1 MMVEPVEPASTAEP
15 LEPVEP
21 TEEQRAERAARAD
34 RATRGALAAVLGL
47 EALVVLLVPRAIA
60 FTATGLGGTRAA
72 LLIALAVLMV
82 AAAGLMRR
90 PWGIGAGSVL
100 HAPFIL
106 IGLWLTAMFV
116 IAAIFATIWL
126 SLLNLRREL
135 VGTPGGLR
143 MLVS

>member
-1 MMVEPVEPASTAEP
+1 MAEPAHPAQAN
-15 LEPVEP
+15 EP
-21 TEEQRAERAARAD
+21 TAEQRAERAARAD

-60 FTATGLGGTRAA
+60 FTETGLGGTRAG
-72 LLIALAVLMV
+72 LLIALAVIMV

-90 PWGIGAGSVL
+90 PWGIGLGSL
-100 HAPFIL
+100 LQLPFIL
-106 IGLWLTAMFV
+106 TGVWLTAMFV

-135 VGTPGGLR
+135 VGTPGGIR
-143 MLVS
+143 MLAS